1 MSARRAPDHLTP
13 EIRAFLRERRF
24 AVLATINPD
33 GTPHLSPVWYDL
45 QGKEVMMNTRR
56 GRRKDR
62 NMRRD
67 PRVTFSVEDGY
78 RYVTLTGSVELID
91 EESVAQT
98 DIRRLAAR
106 YEGDEDAD
114 RRMREQFSREPRVT
128 MRMRIQQAFQEGF

>member
-91 EESVAQT
+91 DESVAQT

-128 MRMRIQQAFQEGF
+128 MRMRIQHAFQEGF

>member
-128 MRMRIQQAFQEGF
+128 MRMRIQHAFQEGF